1 MKNRNHKYGNIKTK
15 YLNNM
20 RKKKSLKVKNSL
32 LELEKDLI
40 EFKDRESKDREIKI
54 KRAIEVLFFKP
65 IIASTDDME
74 NFEEKEMKKVPPFKN
89 NWYVWLVNCISEP
102 VRKSLGC
109 IIDEFISLFKTNS
122 PKKTV
127 YGRGKKLNK
136 SEKTIINRFRNR
148 FILKKEKKRIKYR
161 TFSDIRAIFDQYR

>member
-1 MKNRNHKYGNIKTK
+1 M
-15 YLNNM
+15 
-20 RKKKSLKVKNSL
+20 
-32 LELEKDLI
+32 
-40 EFKDRESKDREIKI
+40 
-54 KRAIEVLFFKP
+54 LFFKP

-89 NWYVWLVNCISEP
+89 NWYDWLVNCISEP

>member
-32 LELEKDLI
+32 LELEKDII

-89 NWYVWLVNCISEP
+89 NWYDWLVNCISEP
-102 VRKSLGC
+102 VRKSLGF

-161 TFSDIRAIFDQYR
+161 TFSDIRAMFDQYR

>member
-15 YLNNM
+15 YLSNM

-32 LELEKDLI
+32 LELEKVLI
-40 EFKDRESKDREIKI
+40 EFKDREIKI

-89 NWYVWLVNCISEP
+89 NWYDWLVNCISEP

>member
-15 YLNNM
+15 YLNNI

-40 EFKDRESKDREIKI
+40 EVKDRESKDREIKI

-89 NWYVWLVNCISEP
+89 NWY
-102 VRKSLGC
+102 
-109 IIDEFISLFKTNS
+109 D
-122 PKKTV
+122 
-127 YGRGKKLNK
+127 
-136 SEKTIINRFRNR
+136 
-148 FILKKEKKRIKYR
+148 
-161 TFSDIRAIFDQYR
+161 